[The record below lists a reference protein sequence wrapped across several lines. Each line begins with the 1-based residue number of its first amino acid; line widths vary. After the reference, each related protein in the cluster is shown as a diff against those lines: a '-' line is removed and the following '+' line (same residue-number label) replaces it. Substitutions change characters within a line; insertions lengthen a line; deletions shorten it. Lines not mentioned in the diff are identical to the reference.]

1 MTGMRL
7 VETHDQRAKLGESKP
22 LRDLPA
28 QYAPLGVQPPRAA
41 LAGND
46 KHEGEA
52 IARRVLQKLQKG
64 SICPRLRHAM
74 QVDPGID
81 IFPSSG
87 QLRSLAAGE
96 RRRLRAIESVHFFD

>member
-74 QVDPGID
+74 QVDPGI
-81 IFPSSG
+81 IPPSG
-87 QLRSLAAGE
+87 QLRSLAASE